1 MAQVVI
7 YGLRDVLR
15 ARRTRVSDAV
25 HGAVMAALAYPP
37 EKRFHRF
44 VGLDPEDFIYPEDRG
59 PDYTI
64 IEVSLF
70 EGRSEDA
77 RRSLIRELF
86 SRLESEAGI
95 PPPAQRGDHHHRDA
109 ESELGYSGEKRR
121 RPRAGLPRRR
131 VTPPCG
137 RRPR

>member
-7 YGLRDVLR
+7 YGQRDALR
-15 ARRTRVSDAV
+15 ARRASVSEAV

-44 VGLDPEDFIYPEDRG
+44 IGLDPDDFVYPEDRG
-59 PDYTI
+59 SDYTI

-77 RRSLIRELF
+77 RRSLIREIF

-95 PPPAQRGDHHHRDA
+95 PPHSVEITITETPRVNWGIRGRNAADLALD
-109 ESELGYSGEKRR
+109 Y
-121 RPRAGLPRRR
+121 R
-131 VTPPCG
+131 VEV
-137 RRPR
+137 

>member
-7 YGLRDVLR
+7 YGLREVLR
-15 ARRTRVSDAV
+15 ARRTSVSDAV

-44 VGLDPEDFIYPEDRG
+44 VGLDPEDFVYPEDRG

-86 SRLESEAGI
+86 SRLEGEAGI
-95 PPPAQRGDHHHRDA
+95 PPHSVEITITETPRVNWGIRGRNSADLALD
-109 ESELGYSGEKRR
+109 Y
-121 RPRAGLPRRR
+121 R
-131 VTPPCG
+131 VDV
-137 RRPR
+137 